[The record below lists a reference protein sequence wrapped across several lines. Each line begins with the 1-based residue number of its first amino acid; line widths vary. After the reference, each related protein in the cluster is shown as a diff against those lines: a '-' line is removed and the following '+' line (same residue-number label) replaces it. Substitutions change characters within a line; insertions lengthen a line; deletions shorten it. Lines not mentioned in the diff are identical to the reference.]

1 MPQPSRRFTALV
13 LPSPLNRSAS
23 DCCLLSSVHS
33 FFSCYLFCYFCDRI
47 IIPAAKVIIFLQTA
61 KEFTGNFPF
70 FSSDSPS
77 GNPSC
82 MVFWGTGTRK
92 NGGATIS
99 NYLHNSPIKRHTSGW
114 QEESLPLK
122 GRIELSSSICQHC
135 VGRLSKRGSAAWSE
149 SHSLLCDDGDDGDG
163 ANDYQTYSLF

>member
-47 IIPAAKVIIFLQTA
+47 IIPAAKVSIFLQTA
-61 KEFTGNFPF
+61 KEFTGNFSF

-92 NGGATIS
+92 NGGTTILS
-99 NYLHNSPIKRHTSGW
+99 QFLFPLNCSCRLYFEFSSFRYYDPKSLEDKGNVIEERMFLDIFQIQPYL
-114 QEESLPLK
+114 
-122 GRIELSSSICQHC
+122 
-135 VGRLSKRGSAAWSE
+135 
-149 SHSLLCDDGDDGDG
+149 LLHDDL
-163 ANDYQTYSLF
+163 YIVFFRVFSLFQ